1 MHFFGSA
8 IVAVLAF
15 ITVYTLNFIKKIKL
29 NFFMIGFFTFVFAI
43 AIGALWEIGEFF
55 CDMR

>member
-15 ITVYTLNFIKKIKL
+15 ITVYTLN
-29 NFFMIGFFTFVFAI
+29 FMIGFFTFVFAI